1 MHASPLCG
9 TMAGGDNGPK
19 HFCGDEKKNNEVTSN
34 V

>member
-1 MHASPLCG
+1 MQVLSVAH
-9 TMAGGDNGPK
+9 MAGGDNGPK

>member
-1 MHASPLCG
+1 
-9 TMAGGDNGPK
+9 MAGGDNGPK